1 MKNLCCQHLNNSWF
15 PSLEH
20 CGEKSSV
27 FRVTAS
33 LSPYYK
39 ATNQWCQL
47 RNLPYWPKDIARY
60 TKYADSVHIVGLHSG
75 RAILSSIGSITIAIT
90 RIMSLGWAESSLKH
104 AAPNTGSR
112 HAVVR
117 WPTGWT
123 TFFVLPRVSTST
135 YCCYVH
141 QGPKQNRRYSLWTW
155 MWCLLKMGI
164 F

>member
-47 RNLPYWPKDIARY
+47 RNLPSSPKDIVRLQ
-60 TKYADSVHIVGLHSG
+60 GG
-75 RAILSSIGSITIAIT
+75 RAMLSSTGSITITIT

-123 TFFVLPRVSTST
+123 TFFCLASGSHHQP
-135 YCCYVH
+135 CCYAH
-141 QGPKQNRRYSLWTW
+141 QGPKQNRRYSQWTR
-155 MWCLLKMGI
+155 MWCLP
-164 F
+164 